1 MADQFL
7 FATAYPLRPLIEIVE
22 DFMALPLSDEA
33 RDKALFGNAM
43 RLLKMEQ

>member
-7 FATAYPLRPLIEIVE
+7 FATAYPLRPLKEIVE

-33 RDKALFGNAM
+33 HDKALFGNAK
-43 RLLKMEQ
+43 RLLKMQP